1 MSRPSSRMAVAVLLG
16 GLLVSGLTSGL
27 PMAHATPTDDANQR
41 AAALRVKVDALRKQ
55 AEIATEHYDAAYADL
70 GKAVTAH
77 LLAERDLQAA
87 QQSSGA
93 SDDAAAR
100 RVRALYMS
108 GGTSAL
114 YAKVLDSSSL
124 AEVAQRIDQV
134 KVVLNGDQRAS
145 ASASRALAGRQQ
157 AEQRLAAS
165 AEASTRLQNAVGN
178 RADQVRALLA
188 EADSLLAA
196 ADQQVRDLADQQRR
210 ADETAAAARAAAA
223 LSQAQPGGVLPAVA
237 TSAVAGAALA
247 FAQAQLGKP
256 YVWGATGPASYDC
269 SGLTGTAYATAGIHL
284 PRVAADQWYAGPHV
298 NLADLQPGDLLF
310 WADDLSNPATIH
322 HVALYAGNGLMVAAP
337 HTGDVVKIQPLYLD
351 GYIGAVRPGA
361 TPAAR

>member
-1 MSRPSSRMAVAVLLG
+1 MSRPASRLAVMLLLG
-16 GLLVSGLTSGL
+16 GLLTSGLTAV
-27 PMAHATPTDDANQR
+27 PAAHATPADDAKRR
-41 AAALRVKVDALRKQ
+41 AAALRVKVDALRTQ
-55 AEIATEHYDAAYADL
+55 AEVATEQYNAAYADL

-93 SDDAAAR
+93 FDDAAGR

-114 YAKVLDSSSL
+114 YAKVLDSSSI

-134 KVVLNGDQRAS
+134 RVVLNGDQRAS

-157 AEQRLAAS
+157 AAQRLAAS
-165 AEASTRLQNAVGN
+165 AETSTRLQTAVGN
-178 RADQVRALLA
+178 RADQVRGLLA

-210 ADETAAAARAAAA
+210 ADEAAAAARAAAA
-223 LSQAQPGGVLPAVA
+223 LSQAQLASGTLPAVA

-269 SGLTGTAYATAGIHL
+269 SGLTGAAYATAGIHL

-298 NLADLQPGDLLF
+298 ALADLQPGDLLF
-310 WADDLSNPATIH
+310 WANDLGNPSTIH
-322 HVALYAGNGLMVAAP
+322 HVALYAGNGLMLAAP

-351 GYIGAVRPGA
+351 GYIGATRPGTTLA
-361 TPAAR
+361 QR